1 METLQGRAPE
11 TGPMIL
17 ELKKGLTYGPVR
29 SRRLGRSLGINLF
42 PGDQKRCPF
51 DCVYCQ
57 YGWTPRTAV
66 QLDREVI
73 HLPTPSEVEAA
84 VSRFLESLPEPPR
97 YLTFSGN
104 GEPTLHPDF
113 PEMVDRLVTLRNRL
127 GVGMRTAVLSN
138 SARVTEPDIRGALA
152 RLDVR
157 IMKLDCGTE
166 EAFRRYNRPAPGLS
180 LESITEGLRSLAAA
194 SPVTIQSLFAAGADG
209 NMAPDNASAWVE
221 RLRRIRP
228 AVVQVYSLD
237 RGHPACN
244 LLPASASELGRLAEA
259 AGAAGVPVTVFA

>member
-1 METLQGRAPE
+1 
-11 TGPMIL
+11 MIL
-17 ELKKGLTYGPVR
+17 ELKKGLIYGPVR

-42 PGDQKRCPF
+42 PGDEKRCPF

-66 QLDREVI
+66 HLEREII
-73 HLPTPSEVEAA
+73 HLPTPREVEAA
-84 VSRFLESLPEPPR
+84 VARALDSLPEPPA

-127 GVGMRTAVLSN
+127 GGGMRTAVLSN
-138 SARVTEPDIRGALA
+138 SARVTEPNIRGALA

-166 EAFRRYNRPAPGLS
+166 EAFRRYNRPALEVS
-180 LESITEGLRSLAAA
+180 LEGITEGLRSLAAA
-194 SPVTIQSLFAAGADG
+194 SPVTIQALFAAGEDG
-209 NMAPDNASAWVE
+209 NMASDNASAWVE

-228 AVVQVYSLD
+228 AAVQLYSLD
-237 RGHPACN
+237 RGHPARD
-244 LLPASASELGRLAEA
+244 LRPASGSELERLADA
-259 AGAAGVPVTVFA
+259 ARAAGVPVTVFA